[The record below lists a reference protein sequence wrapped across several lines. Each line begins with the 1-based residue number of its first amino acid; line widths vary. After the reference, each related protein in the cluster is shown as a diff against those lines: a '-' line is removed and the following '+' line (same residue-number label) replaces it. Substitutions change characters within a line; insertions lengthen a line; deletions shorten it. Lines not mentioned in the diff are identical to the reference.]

1 MKKRQVLQQMVLKQ
15 LDITSKIKKIW
26 TQTLHHSK
34 NYIKF
39 DYTSKC
45 EIIKHLQ
52 DNMGE
57 NLDDLEVGD
66 DFLD

>member
-1 MKKRQVLQQMVLKQ
+1 M
-15 LDITSKIKKIW
+15 SKIKKKIW
-26 TQTLHHSK
+26 TQALYHSK
-34 NYIKF
+34 YYIKI
-39 DYTSKC
+39 DYRSKYK
-45 EIIKHLQ
+45 IIKHLQ